1 MSTLYEIT
9 SDFERLYELATEDE
23 DMDQELFEGT
33 LEGLIGELEVKAGG
47 YCNVI
52 KQLEMEAD
60 RAKNMSLVW
69 SQRQK
74 QRETAIKRMKEALR
88 DAMIRTNIDKI
99 DAGEFTVKLQNNG
112 GKAPLIID
120 GDVPDNY
127 QKIIYEADKEKI
139 RKDLEEGKE
148 LKFAYL
154 EERGKHVVIK

>member
-9 SDFERLYELATEDE
+9 ADFERLYELATEDE
-23 DMDQELFEGT
+23 NIDQELFDGT

-154 EERGKHVVIK
+154 EERGKHVVIR

>member
-9 SDFERLYELATEDE
+9 ADFERLYELATEDE
-23 DMDQELFEGT
+23 DMDQELFDGT

-154 EERGKHVVIK
+154 EERGKHVVIR

>member
-9 SDFERLYELATEDE
+9 ADFERLYELATEDE

>member
-9 SDFERLYELATEDE
+9 ADFERLYELATEDE
-23 DMDQELFEGT
+23 DMDQELFDGT
-33 LEGLIGELEVKAGG
+33 IEGLIGELEVKAEG

-154 EERGKHVVIK
+154 EERGKHVVIR